1 MSTLIW
7 SAISWP
13 EGNVKLSWD
22 EGRRSWFPE
31 QMLKL
36 QFGEQDAFSPW
47 CFNWFRSGKKK
58 QQNNSKHSQRFLAFC
73 SKPKPKHLQAEKAI
87 PASPPKKQKQWGA
100 HRRAP
105 MFHNPVGAARE
116 VQSGLAQCGTVWSSC
131 SHALV
136 TAAPCHTPTQAPNPA
151 LAPIWG
157 SERRKQQE
165 MLQETNCKGTHH
177 SCQPIRCA
185 YRKPKASFQII

>member
-1 MSTLIW
+1 MSNSPGMRGGEVDFLNKCW
-7 SAISWP
+7 NYS
-13 EGNVKLSWD
+13 L
-22 EGRRSWFPE
+22 EGR
-31 QMLKL
+31 MLL
-36 QFGEQDAFSPW
+36 VPDVLIGLEVE
-47 CFNWFRSGKKK
+47 KKK
-58 QQNNSKHSQRFLAFC
+58 QQNNSKHSQTFLAFC
-73 SKPKPKHLQAEKAI
+73 SKPKPKHLQADKAI
-87 PASPPKKQKQWGA
+87 PASPPKKEKQWDA